1 MFLAWSKDAI
11 NSEKAL
17 NLTLID
23 VISLMVPVFWGLV
36 FVGFVLFIMSK
47 KNINAVK
54 ENGYS

>member
-1 MFLAWSKDAI
+1 MFLACSKDAV
-11 NSEKAL
+11 NSERAL

-23 VISLMVPVFWGLV
+23 VISLMVPVFWGL
-36 FVGFVLFIMSK
+36 VGFVLFIMSK